1 MPYLL
6 IVEIGFST
14 EFAFP
19 HKFLLMAGSQ
29 PDGGVKCAVRKTR
42 KQMLLMMLSTNLTVV
57 VVYTTYMYLTGSVR

>member
-1 MPYLL
+1 
-6 IVEIGFST
+6 
-14 EFAFP
+14 
-19 HKFLLMAGSQ
+19 MAGSQ